1 LKFDLIT
8 LPSSVPFLKK
18 SGYFNARRYPPLRR
32 YGSRHAPPCLFREG
46 NLIFLCEADTVT
58 GEVREA
64 ILSEMTKREPRHYGA
79 LTGYYYFEPA
89 DSQAW

>member
-1 LKFDLIT
+1 MF
-8 LPSSVPFLKK
+8 V
-18 SGYFNARRYPPLRR
+18 
-32 YGSRHAPPCLFREG
+32 SRGQF
-46 NLIFLCEADTVT
+46 IFLCEADTVT